1 MNKCL
6 KINLV
11 IQDAQNLL
19 ESFVQKNAKKHNIEG
34 TALLVENMIKIIA
47 CGNSDKLDDFVDS
60 LYKGYNNLRP
70 SLVKVEPF
78 LKDKDY
84 RGIFRI
90 IE

>member
-11 IQDAQNLL
+11 IKNGQGLL
-19 ESFVQKNAKKHNIEG
+19 ESFIQKNAKKCKVEGVAFIAENQIKITACG
-34 TALLVENMIKIIA
+34 TAEN
-47 CGNSDKLDDFVDS
+47 LDEFVDS
-60 LYKGYNNLRP
+60 LYKGHQDVKP
-70 SLVKVEPF
+70 SLIEVEPF

>member
-6 KINLV
+6 KISLAINN
-11 IQDAQNLL
+11 AQGLL
-19 ESFVQKNAKKHNIEG
+19 ESFIQKNAKNFKIEG
-34 TALLVENMIKIIA
+34 IAYLAEGQIKITA
-47 CGNSDKLDDFVDS
+47 CGSAENLDEFVDS
-60 LYKGYNNLRP
+60 LYKGYKDIKP
-70 SLVKVEPF
+70 SLIEVEPF